1 MNPST
6 NINQR
11 SVTAIAFAAAV
22 IAIAIAMLVPVA
34 QAQQTT
40 SEKYGPL
47 DPWAYSLIHRS
58 TQGNVM
64 PAGKYGP
71 LDPWAYAVIH
81 RNSVATG
88 SNVGRPTSTPA
99 EITTGLVAPGT
110 VKSSRSNGVD
120 LRDAG
125 IGAAGTL
132 ALMLLT
138 VGVAFAMRKRG
149 TLAHSSS

>member
-6 NINQR
+6 NMNQR
-11 SVTAIAFAAAV
+11 SVTAIVVTAV
-22 IAIAIAMLVPVA
+22 VIAIAMLVPAA
-34 QAQQTT
+34 QAQRTT
-40 SEKYGPL
+40 SENYGPL

-58 TQGNVM
+58 TQANVM

-81 RNSVATG
+81 RSSVATG
-88 SNVGRPTSTPA
+88 PQVGRPASTPA
-99 EITTGLVAPGT
+99 EITTGFAVPRTAN
-110 VKSSRSNGVD
+110 SSRSNGVD

-125 IGAAGTL
+125 IGAAGAL

-138 VGVAFAMRKRG
+138 VGTGFAMRKSG
-149 TLAHSSS
+149 ILAHSRS

>member
-1 MNPST
+1 MSHST
-6 NINQR
+6 NMNRR

-22 IAIAIAMLVPVA
+22 IAIAMLVPAA
-34 QAQQTT
+34 QAQRTT
-40 SEKYGPL
+40 SDNYGPL

-58 TQGNVM
+58 TQANVM
-64 PAGKYGP
+64 PTGRYGP

-88 SNVGRPTSTPA
+88 PKVGRPTSVPA
-99 EITTGLVAPGT
+99 EITTGLAAPRT
-110 VKSSRSNGVD
+110 VNSSRSNGVN

-149 TLAHSSS
+149 GTLAHSSS

>member
-6 NINQR
+6 NMNQR
-11 SVTAIAFAAAV
+11 SVTAIVFAAAV
-22 IAIAIAMLVPVA
+22 IAIAMLVPVA
-34 QAQQTT
+34 QAQPTT
-40 SEKYGPL
+40 SDNYGPL

-58 TQGNVM
+58 TQANVM

-81 RNSVATG
+81 RSSVATG
-88 SNVGRPTSTPA
+88 PKVGRPTSTPA
-99 EITTGLVAPGT
+99 EITTGLAAPRT
-110 VKSSRSNGVD
+110 VDSSRSNGVD

-132 ALMLLT
+132 ALILLA
-138 VGVAFAMRKRG
+138 VGAGLAMRKRA
-149 TLAHSSS
+149 TLAHSRS

>member
-6 NINQR
+6 NIHRR

-22 IAIAIAMLVPVA
+22 IAIALLVPAA
-34 QAQQTT
+34 QAQQAT
-40 SEKYGPL
+40 SENYGPL

-58 TQGNVM
+58 TQANVTLD
-64 PAGKYGP
+64 GKYGP

-81 RNSVATG
+81 RSSVATG
-88 SNVGRPTSTPA
+88 PQVGRPASTPA
-99 EITTGLVAPGT
+99 EITTGFAVPRT
-110 VKSSRSNGVD
+110 VNSSRSNGVD

-138 VGVAFAMRKRG
+138 VGVGFAMRKRG
-149 TLAHSSS
+149 TLAHS

>member
-1 MNPST
+1 MDPST

-22 IAIAIAMLVPVA
+22 IAIAMLVPAA
-34 QAQQTT
+34 QAQRPTA
-40 SEKYGPL
+40 EKYGPL

-58 TQGNVM
+58 TQANAT

-99 EITTGLVAPGT
+99 EITTGLAVPTT
-110 VKSSRSNGVD
+110 VNSSRSNGVD

-125 IGAAGTL
+125 IGAAGAL
-132 ALMLLT
+132 ALMLLA
-138 VGVAFAMRKRG
+138 VGLGFALRKRG
-149 TLAHSSS
+149 TLATSRS

>member
-1 MNPST
+1 MDPST

-22 IAIAIAMLVPVA
+22 IAIAMLVPAA

-58 TQGNVM
+58 TQANVM

-81 RNSVATG
+81 RSSVATG
-88 SNVGRPTSTPA
+88 PNVGRPTSTPA
-99 EITTGLVAPGT
+99 EITTGLAAPTT
-110 VKSSRSNGVD
+110 VNSSRSNGVD

>member
-1 MNPST
+1 MDPST
-6 NINQR
+6 NMNQR
-11 SVTAIAFAAAV
+11 SGAGIAFAAAV
-22 IAIAIAMLVPVA
+22 LAIAMLVPAA
-34 QAQQTT
+34 QAQRTT

-58 TQGNVM
+58 TQANVM

-81 RNSVATG
+81 RSSVATG
-88 SNVGRPTSTPA
+88 PQVGRPTSVPA
-99 EITTGLVAPGT
+99 EITTGLAAPRT
-110 VKSSRSNGVD
+110 VNSSRSNGLD

-132 ALMLLT
+132 ALMLIT
-138 VGVAFAMRKRG
+138 VGVGFAMRKRG
-149 TLAHSSS
+149 TLAHYSS

>member
-1 MNPST
+1 MSHST
-6 NINQR
+6 NMNRR

-22 IAIAIAMLVPVA
+22 IAIAMLVPAA
-34 QAQQTT
+34 QAQRTT
-40 SEKYGPL
+40 SDNYGPL

-58 TQGNVM
+58 TQANVM
-64 PAGKYGP
+64 PTGRYGP

-81 RNSVATG
+81 RSSVATG
-88 SNVGRPTSTPA
+88 SKVGRPTSVPA
-99 EITTGLVAPGT
+99 EITTGLAAPRT
-110 VKSSRSNGVD
+110 VNSSRSNGVN

-138 VGVAFAMRKRG
+138 AGVAFAMRKRG